1 MLALFGTKG
10 AIQVQDLG
18 DGTNNTP
25 MEVNRILKKVRVTSK
40 DLVKY
45 QIMTEIMFFG
55 KEHLI
60 PSDMELLTL
69 LGVWGPMHLGAFC
82 TEAAKE
88 LYPDMKPEEIA
99 VRAQNVRNRIVK
111 LEKRALVE
119 KIGRGKK
126 MIQIT
131 GRIPV
136 AAKGNVL
143 LDYNFLSVESGKA

>member
-25 MEVNRILKKVRVTSK
+25 MEVNRIQKKIRVSSH
-40 DLVKY
+40 DLVRY
-45 QIMTEIMFFG
+45 QIMTEVMFFQ

-60 PSDMELLTL
+60 PSDIELLTL
-69 LGVWGPMHLGAFC
+69 LALWGPMELGSFC
-82 TEAAKE
+82 TRAAKVIN
-88 LYPDMKPEEIA
+88 PDIKPEDIA
-99 VRAQNVRNRIVK
+99 VRAQNVRNRMVK
-111 LEKRALVE
+111 LEKRSLVE
-119 KIGRGKK
+119 KSKRGKK
-126 MIQIT
+126 MIEIT

-143 LDYNFLSVESGKA
+143 LDYNFLAVEAGKA

>member
-1 MLALFGTKG
+1 
-10 AIQVQDLG
+10 
-18 DGTNNTP
+18 
-25 MEVNRILKKVRVTSK
+25 MEVNRIQKKIRVTSH

-45 QIMTEIMFFG
+45 QIMTEVMFFS

-69 LGVWGPMHLGAFC
+69 LALWGPMELGAFC
-82 TEAAKE
+82 TKAAKH
-88 LYPDMKPEEIA
+88 LNPDIKPEEIA

-119 KIGRGKK
+119 KSKRGKK
-126 MIQIT
+126 MIEIT
-131 GRIPV
+131 KRIPM

-143 LDYNFLSVESGKA
+143 LDYNFLAVETSKA